1 MVTLYTDT
9 ILKLFRLVS
18 KDFIQ
23 TPIFMKK
30 KIETAVCFVLV
41 GISAR
46 FVKIVSKYIP
56 VSLT

>member
-1 MVTLYTDT
+1 MVTMYTDT

-23 TPIFMKK
+23 TPVFMKE

-46 FVKIVSKYIP
+46 FEKHVSKYIP
-56 VSLT
+56 VCLT